1 MTLIRI
7 ETNAVDIVWP
17 HVKDLLQL
25 SVDRNLG
32 EFTIE
37 DVEKW
42 LRGGQMD
49 LWVIGN
55 KEDGIILAGTT
66 EFVDYPR
73 ERRLRVV
80 LGSSKK
86 NTMDS
91 WLKYCWHEDSELI
104 RFARD
109 NNVKRFE
116 ILARDGWIRV
126 LSKEGFKKYCTVL
139 TREVN

>member
-1 MTLIRI
+1 MALIRI
-7 ETNAVDIVWP
+7 ETNAIDIVWP

-25 SVDRNLG
+25 SVDQNLG

-37 DVEKW
+37 DVEQW
-42 LRGGQMD
+42 LRGSQMD
-49 LWVIGN
+49 LWVVGN
-55 KEDGIILAGTT
+55 KEDGIMLAATT

-86 NTMDS
+86 NTMDK
-91 WLKYCWHEDSELI
+91 WLKYCWDEDSELI
-104 RFARD
+104 QFARA
-109 NNVKRFE
+109 NNAKRFE
-116 ILARDGWIRV
+116 ILARDGWTRV
-126 LSKEGFKKYCTVL
+126 LPKEGFKKYCTVL

>member
-1 MTLIRI
+1 MALIRV

-17 HVKDLLQL
+17 HVKDLLQS

-42 LRGGQMD
+42 LREGQMD
-49 LWVIGN
+49 LWVVGS
-55 KEDGIILAGTT
+55 KEDGIIFAGTT

-73 ERRLRVV
+73 ERRLRIV
-80 LGSSKK
+80 LGSAKK
-86 NTMDS
+86 NTMDK
-91 WLKYCWHEDSELI
+91 WLKYCSNEDSELI
-104 RFARD
+104 KFARD

-116 ILARDGWIRV
+116 ILARDGWAKI
-126 LSKEGFKKYCTVL
+126 LPKEGFEKYCTVL

>member
-1 MTLIRI
+1 MALIRI
-7 ETNAVDIVWP
+7 ETNAIDIVWP

-25 SVDRNLG
+25 SVDQNLG

-37 DVEKW
+37 DVEQW

-49 LWVIGN
+49 LWVVGN
-55 KEDGIILAGTT
+55 KEDGIMLAAAT

-86 NTMDS
+86 NTMDK
-91 WLKYCWHEDSELI
+91 WLKYCWAEDSELI
-104 RFARD
+104 QFARA
-109 NNVKRFE
+109 NNAKRFE
-116 ILARDGWIRV
+116 ILARDGWTRV
-126 LSKEGFKKYCTVL
+126 LPKEGFKKYCTVL

>member
-37 DVEKW
+37 DVEEW

-49 LWVIGN
+49 LWV
-55 KEDGIILAGTT
+55 LA
-66 EFVDYPR
+66 
-73 ERRLRVV
+73 
-80 LGSSKK
+80 
-86 NTMDS
+86 
-91 WLKYCWHEDSELI
+91 
-104 RFARD
+104 
-109 NNVKRFE
+109 
-116 ILARDGWIRV
+116 
-126 LSKEGFKKYCTVL
+126 
-139 TREVN
+139 